1 MWEQASLP
9 FAVRGGLISLCNS
22 GPVAVRKQV
31 VCLHDVNTRILPQS
45 YSRKFRALHRVL
57 IPTLGVVAERI
68 ATVSH
73 HSADQIRRFGIA
85 RPDKIIV
92 VGNGHEHAL
101 EWRAAHSPATR
112 AVAGRNTIVV
122 IGTVTPNKNVRL
134 LIGMADQ
141 LAQEN
146 LQLAVVGATNLRVF
160 GANLT
165 MSQARNVHFL
175 GRISEREIAA
185 LLQDSLCLAFPSFVE
200 GFGLPPVEAMA
211 LGCPTVVSNTSC
223 LPEICG
229 DAALY
234 ASPADANEWHERFVQ
249 LRDNPALR
257 RSLVDRGY
265 QRTKTY
271 RWSRS
276 AELYL
281 EAMAQSDRVH
291 RAVCR
296 ILQPAPGDGRFARRG
311 LRSGAEPD
319 GPLNG
324 GCAPAARACF
334 RARPQAQA
342 TTSLARR
349 SIERRNSLRL
359 LPVFGEWRSCAMLAA
374 CACVASEPHVA
385 QEGFDA
391 MGESS
396 VRASADSSASA
407 LTAVSSD

>member
-1 MWEQASLP
+1 MNRHWTINGRFLTQAITGVQRYANEILRALDGLVVRGHPLARDLSLEVVVPASASDLPRLDAISVRRFGGLNGHLWEQARLP

-31 VCLHDVNTRILPQS
+31 VCVHDVNTRILPQS

-92 VGNGHEHAL
+92 IGNGHEHAL

-141 LAQEN
+141 LAQAN

-281 EAMAQSDRVH
+281 EAMAQSDRVTAPSAAFSNQH
-291 RAVCR
+291 PETVGSLDAV
-296 ILQPAPGDGRFARRG
+296 
-311 LRSGAEPD
+311 
-319 GPLNG
+319 
-324 GCAPAARACF
+324 
-334 RARPQAQA
+334 
-342 TTSLARR
+342 
-349 SIERRNSLRL
+349 
-359 LPVFGEWRSCAMLAA
+359 
-374 CACVASEPHVA
+374 
-385 QEGFDA
+385 
-391 MGESS
+391 
-396 VRASADSSASA
+396 
-407 LTAVSSD
+407 